1 MKCLLISDLK
11 TEKSASSLNV
21 NVGSAYDTKEFNG
34 TAHLLEH
41 TLFMGSEK
49 YPNENELNI

>member
-11 TEKSASSLNV
+11 TEKSACSLNV
-21 NVGSAYDTKEFNG
+21 NIGSAYDTKEFNG

-41 TLFMGSEK
+41 MLFMGSKK
-49 YPNENELNI
+49 YPYENEFNN